1 MADLTTLG
9 VTFHYGVETV
19 KGTKPTA
26 FTWLKDVVLLV
37 EFLLIQNRLTYPHSK
52 TSLHSTH
59 LVDRI
64 LVVLGM

>member
-9 VTFHYGVETV
+9 VTFHYGVETA

-26 FTWLKDVVLLV
+26 FTWLKRCSSIGGISLDTEQTYQLL
-37 EFLLIQNRLTYPHSK
+37 K
-52 TSLHSTH
+52 TSLHSMRP
-59 LVDRI
+59 VDRI

>member
-9 VTFHYGVETV
+9 VTFHYGVETA

-26 FTWLKDVVLLV
+26 FTWLKDVVPLV
-37 EFLLIQNRLTYPHSK
+37 EFLLIQSRLTYQHLK

-64 LVVLGM
+64 LVVLGT